1 MIWVVIYPTINLNIL
16 LFGTALKELVLQF
29 EHLF

>member
-1 MIWVVIYPTINLNIL
+1 MIWVVIYPTINLNML
-16 LFGTALKELVLQF
+16 LIGTALNELVLQF

>member
-1 MIWVVIYPTINLNIL
+1 MIWVVIYPTINLNMFLI
-16 LFGTALKELVLQF
+16 GTTLKELVLQF